1 MPKGEDT
8 RFHEARVVDLNAYKK
23 QKMKNMHWIDRVGE
37 KIWPGFSKYDPGA
50 EPLWTGQE
58 DDK

>member
-8 RFHEARVVDLNAYKK
+8 RFHDARIVDLNAYKQRKKK
-23 QKMKNMHWIDRVGE
+23 QMNWIDRIGE
-37 KIWPGFSKYDPGA
+37 KVWPGFSKYAPEK

-58 DDK
+58 DE